1 MGQYFHGVILNS
13 HKKNYPNKEKV
24 AAWVSP
30 YDFDNGAKLMEH
42 SYINN
47 NYVGAFETLI
57 NKENGIYAGLP
68 IIWAGDYADAE
79 PYTLNGKRH
88 DIYSLAYEY
97 ATKLVNIEPKHYRYL
112 INEDKKQ
119 FIDTNKIKADNYGY
133 KIHPLPL
140 LCADG
145 NGRGGGDYYGRNMKR
160 VGSWKRNVV
169 VVSDIRPDESYKEI
183 TINFVEER

>member
-1 MGQYFHGVILNS
+1 MGQYFKGVILNS

-24 AAWVSP
+24 AAWISP
-30 YDFDNGAKLMEH
+30 YDFGNGAKLMEH

-68 IIWAGDYADAE
+68 IIWAGDYADDE
-79 PYTLNGKRH
+79 PYTLNGNKVT
-88 DIYSLAYEY
+88 IYSLTDY
-97 ATKLVNIEPKHYRYL
+97 AEKITDLTPKHYRYV

-145 NGRGGGDYYGRNMKR
+145 NGRGGGDYHGRNMKH

>member
-1 MGQYFHGVILNS
+1 MEWAVAECQILQRPFFCAQILFS
-13 HKKNYPNKEKV
+13 DGGRSFEIQSEEQTIAHYPQN
-24 AAWVSP
+24 
-30 YDFDNGAKLMEH
+30 
-42 SYINN
+42 
-47 NYVGAFETLI
+47 
-57 NKENGIYAGLP
+57 AGLP
-68 IIWAGDYADAE
+68 IIWAGDYADDE
-79 PYTLNGKRH
+79 PYTLNGNKVT
-88 DIYSLAYEY
+88 IYSL
-97 ATKLVNIEPKHYRYL
+97 TDDVKSIKGITPKHYRYV

-145 NGRGGGDYYGRNMKR
+145 NGRGNGDFYGKNSKR

-183 TINFVEER
+183 TINFVEE